1 MSEGDVLRIESRR
14 AARSKR
20 AQKIQHVVAAL
31 LLIGTG
37 YGHLN
42 GEHHGSLILPV
53 LEIAAGLLL
62 IATAVRERL
71 QKDQG
76 HGHARVGWLEIA
88 GAAMAFVEALS
99 RVSER
104 HHLSFKIVSFFPPL
118 VLLLLGIFEMQIA
131 TFRNLRADD
140 DALVTRLSKW
150 RRRRF
155 VWSDI
160 RAFRVEGWR
169 VTFEMTNGK
178 TATLNL
184 RDAKERDAAVAWTA
198 AQLEKRG
205 IERRL
210 PLQQL
215 PAREGQAGQR
225 KADQ

>member
-1 MSEGDVLRIESRR
+1 MSEGEVLRVESRR

-20 AQKIQHVVAAL
+20 AQRIQHVVAAL

-42 GEHHGSLILPV
+42 GPHHGSLILPA

-76 HGHARVGWLEIA
+76 HGARVGWLEIA
-88 GAAMAFVEALS
+88 GAVMAFVEALS

-104 HHLSFKIVSFFPPL
+104 HHLSFKIVSFLPPL

-155 VWSDI
+155 VWADM
-160 RAFRVEGWR
+160 RAFRVDGWR
-169 VTFEMTNGK
+169 VTFERKDGK
-178 TATLNL
+178 TQTLSL
-184 RDAKERDAAVAWTA
+184 RDVKERDAALAWTA

-205 IERRL
+205 IARRSAF
-210 PLQQL
+210 QQL
-215 PAREGQAGQR
+215 PGGEGQTGQR
-225 KADQ
+225 QADQ